1 MLLRPICWTLICLF
15 SIAPVLAQFQTN
27 PADIDIESWIRKIKE
42 WRMAVANHTP
52 GEPDAAAATIG
63 RSYDVETVLLAI
75 AAVLGKES
83 TKKLQYTRSTS
94 YDGITIGRS
103 PVPMISTDV
112 VGSFGAVI
120 APHLELTVS
129 PNQVLKRGALLHTDI
144 ALLGLGRGAEDS
156 LVQSDDGRVTGAA
169 GGRHWKYAR
178 LLLHWSAS
186 DPSRD
191 AMILQWYIA
200 TTAYMFSQ
208 RQWGFVELNLLL
220 ALKYFPTNPTI
231 LFYVGVL
238 HEINAAP
245 KSQNVLY
252 PNPGLLYKIN
262 AAPKSQ
268 NALHPNPTSFY
279 FDSKDE
285 ERNLAL
291 KFFRQAINADPNF
304 AEARLHLGRVL
315 GLIGKHEEAAEELRK
330 AAAAVQDPQLQYFA
344 SLFLGI
350 ELMTM
355 NRPDEARSQFMR
367 ARALC
372 PDAQSPLLGLS
383 RLAQKNGDIQD
394 AYLSVQEIFKLPGR
408 DSVGDD
414 PWWNYDLSHAR
425 NATQLLSEMRKAF
438 RGLAR

>member
-1 MLLRPICWTLICLF
+1 MLLRPICWTLICLL

-94 YDGITIGRS
+94 YDGITIRRS

-156 LVQSDDGRVTGAA
+156 LVQLYDGRVTGAV

-245 KSQNVLY
+245 K
-252 PNPGLLYKIN
+252 
-262 AAPKSQ
+262 AQ
-268 NALHPNPTSFY
+268 NALFPNPTFY

-291 KFFRQAINADPNF
+291 KFFRQAIKADPNF

-355 NRPDEARSQFMR
+355 NRPDEARPQFMR
-367 ARALC
+367 ARALY

-425 NATQLLSEMRKAF
+425 NATQLLPEMRKAF
-438 RGLAR
+438 GGLAR